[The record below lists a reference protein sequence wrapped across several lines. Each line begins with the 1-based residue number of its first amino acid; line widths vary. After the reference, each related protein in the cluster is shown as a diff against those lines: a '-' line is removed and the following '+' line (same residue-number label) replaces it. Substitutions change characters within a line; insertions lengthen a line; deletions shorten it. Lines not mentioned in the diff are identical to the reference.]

1 MKLTYRSVLATAVSF
16 LFVPASLFAASLAFD
31 SASDPAYG
39 GVWTN
44 GSNGGTGWNGGWA
57 MFIGTTLSNTPTAQF
72 IGSST
77 NNDINGDTNG
87 DGDIDTSGKSWGLLG
102 NGQDVFAE
110 RLLTG
115 ALNVGQKIVISM
127 DNGVVP
133 TNDPNAEVG
142 VLLQNDLNE
151 TRLQFKMGSTTN
163 IYDLEHIGPATGIT
177 NTDQGLMIEV
187 EVVTIDTA
195 KVSVTTLGDGV
206 THVFSNILMNAGVT
220 SGHHQINYVVLE
232 NKSTGGGVTNQ
243 SFFNSMYVLPDTND
257 STFFADQSLGM
268 AASANPAIVNS
279 NLTYTITVT
288 NKGPSVATSMTV
300 TDVPPSGVT
309 FVSATSAQ
317 GTCTTDAF
325 GRVICTVG
333 SLASNG
339 VASIALVVTPLASG
353 VITNIA
359 SASALNVDPNPGDNV
374 LTNIA
379 SVVTAMQLSVTPASF
394 EFGTIATGTTQQ
406 TSFVVTNLG
415 GATLT
420 GTATVSTA
428 TFAVVSGSPF
438 SIAGFGTTNVGV
450 SFTPSS
456 TGSFTDNVVF
466 ASDGGVSTNTVTGTG
481 AVVPVASFTGAPRAG
496 LVPLLVTFTNSST
509 GTITNR
515 FWNFGDSG
523 TTNTS
528 NPTVAHTYNS
538 TGTDTVTLIVSGPLG
553 VSTNTQLG
561 YITVTNIPPVQTVT
575 PASHD
580 FGLLAVGQSS
590 TQTFSVINGGVDAL
604 IGTATVSGVQ
614 FVLVGGSPYNVSG
627 GQTGS
632 VTVSF
637 DPNSAGSFT
646 GSVAFASNGGDS
658 TNTVTGSAAI
668 APVADFTASATN
680 GFAPLSVTFTDT
692 STGTI
697 TNHSWTFGDGG
708 TSTASSP
715 SHTYTNAGVFSVSLT
730 VDGPLGASTTN
741 RVNLIAVTN
750 APPGASFTAS
760 PTNGAAPLTV
770 TFTDT
775 STGTITNHSWTFGD
789 GGTSTASSPSHT
801 YTNAGTFS
809 VALTVLG
816 PDGSSTT
823 NRANLITA
831 TNAPPKASFTASPA
845 SGAAPLTVTFT
856 DTSTGTI
863 TNHSW
868 TFGDG
873 GTSTAS
879 SPGHTYTNAGTFSV
893 SLTVAGPL
901 GSSTTNR
908 ANLITVTNN
917 VVVLVHIVR
926 PANGMLYPATFT
938 NQTITIV
945 ATASSTNSI
954 SKIEFFDGTNKLGQ
968 ATSSPAT
975 NVLNH
980 PVPGVHTLTAR
991 ATDSENLVN
1000 TSTAVVITIG
1010 AKNSPLGD
1018 WEVTISGADKGVE
1031 FVTLDDDA
1039 SASGY
1044 DIRLKKFGLNDVTGT
1059 WALDAKGKLSGPF
1072 IEQLGSATNWT
1083 GTLTGSAKSLKSLS
1097 VSVTTTSV
1105 GVFHWKGVPATE
1117 FPNLSGTWSGVV
1129 TVVKAKAATPVSYA
1143 IRTNANDSAV
1153 FDVTTSI
1160 NTNTV
1165 IGQLIATSRNVVYG
1179 YVAVGGTN
1187 ITMSGKFKD
1196 QSAKALPDTMTFK
1209 GADTNATAD
1218 KVSIQLSR

>member
-438 SIAGFGTTNVGV
+438 SIVGFGTTNVGV

-715 SHTYTNAGVFSVSLT
+715 SHTYTNAGSVLGEPDRGRSVGRVHDQPRKPDRGDKRAARGEFHRQPHERCRAVDRDLYGHLNRHDHQSFMDVWRWRYEYGQQPVPYLHECRDLLGRAHGAWSRRLVHDESGKPDYGDQRAAEGELHGQPRKRRRAVDRDLYGH
-730 VDGPLGASTTN
+730 VDGHDHESFVDIW
-741 RVNLIAVTN
+741 RRWHEHCEQ
-750 APPGASFTAS
+750 PG
-760 PTNGAAPLTV
+760 PYL
-770 TFTDT
+770 
-775 STGTITNHSWTFGD
+775 HECGD
-789 GGTSTASSPSHT
+789 
-801 YTNAGTFS
+801 
-809 VALTVLG
+809 VLG
-816 PDGSSTT
+816 KLDRGRS
-823 NRANLITA
+823 
-831 TNAPPKASFTASPA
+831 
-845 SGAAPLTVTFT
+845 
-856 DTSTGTI
+856 
-863 TNHSW
+863 
-868 TFGDG
+868 
-873 GTSTAS
+873 
-879 SPGHTYTNAGTFSV
+879 AG
-893 SLTVAGPL
+893 
-901 GSSTTNR
+901 
-908 ANLITVTNN
+908 I
-917 VVVLVHIVR
+917 VHHESR
-926 PANGMLYPATFT
+926 
-938 NQTITIV
+938 
-945 ATASSTNSI
+945 
-954 SKIEFFDGTNKLGQ
+954 E
-968 ATSSPAT
+968 
-975 NVLNH
+975 
-980 PVPGVHTLTAR
+980 
-991 ATDSENLVN
+991 
-1000 TSTAVVITIG
+1000 
-1010 AKNSPLGD
+1010 
-1018 WEVTISGADKGVE
+1018 
-1031 FVTLDDDA
+1031 LDHRD
-1039 SASGY
+1039 
-1044 DIRLKKFGLNDVTGT
+1044 
-1059 WALDAKGKLSGPF
+1059 
-1072 IEQLGSATNWT
+1072 E
-1083 GTLTGSAKSLKSLS
+1083 
-1097 VSVTTTSV
+1097 
-1105 GVFHWKGVPATE
+1105 
-1117 FPNLSGTWSGVV
+1117 
-1129 TVVKAKAATPVSYA
+1129 
-1143 IRTNANDSAV
+1143 
-1153 FDVTTSI
+1153 
-1160 NTNTV
+1160 
-1165 IGQLIATSRNVVYG
+1165 
-1179 YVAVGGTN
+1179 
-1187 ITMSGKFKD
+1187 
-1196 QSAKALPDTMTFK
+1196 
-1209 GADTNATAD
+1209 
-1218 KVSIQLSR
+1218 